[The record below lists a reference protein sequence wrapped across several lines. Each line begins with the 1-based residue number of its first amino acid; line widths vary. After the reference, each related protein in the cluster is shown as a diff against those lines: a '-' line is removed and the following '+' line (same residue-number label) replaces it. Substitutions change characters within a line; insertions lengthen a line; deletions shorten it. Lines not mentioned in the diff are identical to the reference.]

1 MRTALLAVLMF
12 VALGSVGC
20 STAPAS
26 AEDRAALK
34 SDANRALA
42 RFKQLN
48 PGLYKVYDD
57 TSVGVAVFP
66 TVGEGAFGVGY
77 AQGRGVL
84 LEDGKVTGYA
94 LIQKGSIGFQIG
106 GQAYSEIIFFKDN
119 PSLRDL
125 KRETLEFAAEASAVI
140 VNADASASADY
151 DNGVRVFI
159 IDAKGAMVEAS
170 VGGQQFS
177 FTPADAY
184 E

>member
-1 MRTALLAVLMF
+1 MRITQFLSLLVVVF
-12 VALGSVGC
+12 VSIGC
-20 STAPAS
+20 STAPS
-26 AEDRAALK
+26 TAEDRAELSRDAKAALVK
-34 SDANRALA
+34 
-42 RFKQLN
+42 FKQIN
-48 PGLYKVYDD
+48 PELYQLYNKS
-57 TSVGVAVFP
+57 SVGVAVFP
-66 TVGEGAFGVGY
+66 TVGEGALGIGY

-84 LEDGKVTGYA
+84 YENGRLTGYA

-119 PSLRDL
+119 PSLQDL

-140 VNADASASADY
+140 VESDVSGSADY

-177 FTPADAY
+177 YSPADAY
-184 E
+184 H

>member
-1 MRTALLAVLMF
+1 M
-12 VALGSVGC
+12 
-20 STAPAS
+20 
-26 AEDRAALK
+26 
-34 SDANRALA
+34 
-42 RFKQLN
+42 
-48 PGLYKVYDD
+48 
-57 TSVGVAVFP
+57 
-66 TVGEGAFGVGY
+66 
-77 AQGRGVL
+77 L
-84 LEDGKVTGYA
+84 LEKGKLTGYA

-140 VNADASASADY
+140 VNADASGSADY

-170 VGGQQFS
+170 IGGQQFS